1 MSEKNMRD
9 YTQIYIDGTSVVSA
23 GGETIDV
30 INQQRN
36 SPRGR
41 SRVTANAAAFLALD
55 HASYVNGAD
64 VHSAHTEDDHE
75 DVRNSRSRN
84 THAKWSGASTAELP
98 YYELMGFPITPEGG
112 RLRSTVAEAQRLA
125 ASGSPR

>member
-9 YTQIYIDGTSVVSA
+9 YTQNYIDGTSVVSA

-55 HASYVNGAD
+55 HASYVNGD
-64 VHSAHTEDDHE
+64 L
-75 DVRNSRSRN
+75 
-84 THAKWSGASTAELP
+84 GLP
-98 YYELMGFPITPEGG
+98 
-112 RLRSTVAEAQRLA
+112 LA
-125 ASGSPR
+125 ASLCASAYRAA

>member
-9 YTQIYIDGTSVVSA
+9 YTQNYIDGTSVVSA

-75 DVRNSRSRN
+75 DVRNSRSRVERCLDCRV
-84 THAKWSGASTAELP
+84 AVALPRRDWSSILP
-98 YYELMGFPITPEGG
+98 
-112 RLRSTVAEAQRLA
+112 SA
-125 ASGSPR
+125 

>member
-41 SRVTANAAAFLALD
+41 SRVTANAAAFLALPMCT
-55 HASYVNGAD
+55 APTQRMIMKTFAIAAAG
-64 VHSAHTEDDHE
+64 TLML
-75 DVRNSRSRN
+75 
-84 THAKWSGASTAELP
+84 SGAVPRLQSFRPMNSWVFPSLP
-98 YYELMGFPITPEGG
+98 
-112 RLRSTVAEAQRLA
+112 READYA
-125 ASGSPR
+125 AR